1 MEEKILTREE
11 VIKLGL
17 DKVQVITADML
28 AGYTNIGNFAF
39 NYCFSLISVDIPDN
53 VTRIGGMAFYKCT
66 SLTSIIIPNSVTNI
80 GSGAFACCSSLAS
93 IEIPNSVTY
102 IGGGIFNECNNL
114 TSIVIYNKEY
124 KKYEIINGKCKAYKG
139 FKANMTCRDFRYE
152 EGKTY
157 KFEGEPILCKQGFH
171 ACLSLSDV
179 FTYYY
184 GIIGK
189 DIVVHE
195 VKLDD
200 ISVERH
206 IDSKVV
212 AKKITIGKRIL

>member
-1 MEEKILTREE
+1 M
-11 VIKLGL
+11 
-17 DKVQVITADML
+17 
-28 AGYTNIGNFAF
+28 
-39 NYCFSLISVDIPDN
+39 
-53 VTRIGGMAFYKCT
+53 
-66 SLTSIIIPNSVTNI
+66 
-80 GSGAFACCSSLAS
+80 
-93 IEIPNSVTY
+93 
-102 IGGGIFNECNNL
+102 
-114 TSIVIYNKEY
+114 
-124 KKYEIINGKCKAYKG
+124 KAYKG
-139 FKANMTCRDFRYE
+139 FNKDMTCSDFQYE

-157 KFEGEPILCKQGFH
+157 EFECEPILCKQGFH

-189 DIVVHE
+189 DIVIHE
-195 VKLDD
+195 VELDG